1 MPMQRLVKYSL
12 LFEGIMAVLS
22 PYECKAKKDDRAKR
36 LNESEKADEMQA
48 LGECKEVCSTLLSI
62 VNKTRAKA
70 EDRVILR
77 KVNDVLDR
85 AGFSEHE
92 TMYSEPQMI
101 TSRGL
106 GFSK

>member
-1 MPMQRLVKYSL
+1 MQRLVKYPL
-12 LFEGIMAVLS
+12 LFEGIMATLS
-22 PYECKAKKDDRAKR
+22 TYECKAKKNDKAER
-36 LNESEKADEMQA
+36 LNESEKEDEMHA
-48 LGECKEVCSTLLSI
+48 LGECKEVCSTFLST
-62 VNKTRAKA
+62 VNKTLAKA
-70 EDRVILR
+70 EDRATMR
-77 KVNDVLDR
+77 EVNDVLDR